1 MTGNGQGVHA
11 AMVASLRAAVNTQTY
26 GAVGVLASA
35 PTLHDIAHSIRRCG
49 REGSPMTAMSRRWAL
64 LGSALLG
71 WVGCVS
77 VASAWDLH
85 GQVSLTAQGRALRA
99 SETQDVVIYL
109 QPDTPVM
116 LNPPAEPVRI
126 VTSRKAFVPR
136 VTPVQRG
143 SRVVFPN
150 QDPILHN
157 AFSSTPGA
165 VFDVGLYGKDQQGE
179 PVVLQQAGLV
189 NVFCNVHHSMRA
201 YVLVLDTPYF
211 VRPDAQGRFVLR
223 DLPAQAGMLHAW
235 HERATPWKTA
245 IASAPQAAIEVTLEL
260 TRRRLPAHLNKLG
273 KPYPRSHDNAY

>member
-1 MTGNGQGVHA
+1 
-11 AMVASLRAAVNTQTY
+11 
-26 GAVGVLASA
+26 
-35 PTLHDIAHSIRRCG
+35 
-49 REGSPMTAMSRRWAL
+49 MTAMSRRWAVL
-64 LGSALLG
+64 SSALMGWLG
-71 WVGCVS
+71 CIA

-85 GQVSLTAQGRALRA
+85 GQVSLRAQGRALRP
-99 SETQDVVIYL
+99 SEAQDVVIYL
-109 QPDTPVM
+109 QPDTPVA
-116 LNPPAEPVRI
+116 LNPPAEPIRI

-136 VTPVQRG
+136 VTPVLLG

-165 VFDVGLYGKDQQGE
+165 VFDVGLYGKDQQAD
-179 PVVLQQAGLV
+179 PVVLHHAGLV

-235 HERATPWKTA
+235 HERATPWQTA

>member
-1 MTGNGQGVHA
+1 
-11 AMVASLRAAVNTQTY
+11 
-26 GAVGVLASA
+26 
-35 PTLHDIAHSIRRCG
+35 
-49 REGSPMTAMSRRWAL
+49 MTALNRRWAL
-64 LGSALLG
+64 VSRVLLGS
-71 WVGCVS
+71 VGCVS
-77 VASAWDLH
+77 VASAWDLQ
-85 GQVSLTAQGRALRA
+85 GQVSMTAQGRALRA

-109 QPDTPVM
+109 QPDTPM
-116 LNPPAEPVRI
+116 TLNPPAEPVRI
-126 VTSRKAFVPR
+126 VTARKAFVPR
-136 VTPVQRG
+136 VTPVLRG

-179 PVVLQQAGLV
+179 PVILQQAGLV

-211 VRPDAQGRFVLR
+211 VRPDAQGRFVLG
-223 DLPAQAGMLHAW
+223 DLPAEGGMLHAW

-245 IASAPQAAIEVTLEL
+245 IVGPQQAAVEVTLEL

>member
-1 MTGNGQGVHA
+1 
-11 AMVASLRAAVNTQTY
+11 
-26 GAVGVLASA
+26 
-35 PTLHDIAHSIRRCG
+35 
-49 REGSPMTAMSRRWAL
+49 MTAMSRCWAL

-71 WVGCVS
+71 WLGCVS
-77 VASAWDLH
+77 VASAWDLQ

-109 QPDTPVM
+109 QPDTPVAP
-116 LNPPAEPVRI
+116 NPPVEPVRI

-223 DLPAQAGMLHAW
+223 DLPTQAGMLHAW
-235 HERATPWKTA
+235 HERATPWQTA

>member
-1 MTGNGQGVHA
+1 
-11 AMVASLRAAVNTQTY
+11 
-26 GAVGVLASA
+26 
-35 PTLHDIAHSIRRCG
+35 
-49 REGSPMTAMSRRWAL
+49 MTAMSRRWAL

-71 WVGCVS
+71 WLVCVS
-77 VASAWDLH
+77 VASAWDLQ

-109 QPDTPVM
+109 QPDTPVT

-235 HERATPWKTA
+235 HERAAPWQVRLDGVA
-245 IASAPQAAIEVTLEL
+245 EARMDVTLEL